1 MLNNA
6 KSVTSMAANTQLP
19 FGTLRS
25 AKSHPLRVSFSTA
38 DILTISDNSTLNIY
52 LSGLFEQSGWIIVR
66 RRTCA
71 AGVSFLRDNRT
82 ALAVC
87 DESLPDGFWH
97 DAAMM
102 LSSLPDA
109 PGLIVI
115 GDDEA
120 LAQEVQGLRGLGTV
134 VQPLRESDVLW
145 TIASAWHAWMKRR
158 EDGMNG
164 VPKCSLA

>member
-120 LAQEVQGLRGLGTV
+120 LRMRFRVCADSARWFSRYANRTSCGRSRAPGT
-134 VQPLRESDVLW
+134 P
-145 TIASAWHAWMKRR
+145 
-158 EDGMNG
+158 G
-164 VPKCSLA
+164 